1 MVDKKPQFKADR
13 NMWGRAHSGPRDTS
27 KLLWGMF
34 HTTENSDGTTPDDV
48 AQWQL
53 NTANQSSYNL
63 LFGTTGR
70 TVRSNDDD
78 YSPWSAGMPGNR
90 LAVHGS
96 AVGYARRSR
105 AEWLAH
111 PKQLESMARWAAD
124 LNRRYAIPLRWL
136 TVDEVAGQKV
146 KGFTSH
152 GVYWQAIARAKGMD
166 VRTDPGDGF
175 PHDLVLARAK
185 EINNPTP
192 PEGVTVKNTEDN
204 GLDFVADQLVGH
216 PWRDIPGW
224 PQLGG
229 LSLVDAVATIGAH
242 LDIDG
247 FKDMRG

>member
-1 MVDKKPQFKADR
+1 MVDKKDQFKADR
-13 NMWGRAHSGPRDTS
+13 NMWGRAHSGWRDTS

-34 HTTENSDGTTPDDV
+34 HTTENSDGTPPDNV
-48 AQWQL
+48 AEWQL
-53 NTANQSSYNL
+53 NTANQSSYNM

-78 YSPWSAGMPGNR
+78 YSPWASGMPGNR

-124 LNRRYAIPLRWL
+124 LNRRYALPLRWL
-136 TVDEVAGQKV
+136 TVAEVAGQRV

-152 GVYWQAIARAKGMD
+152 GVYWQAIGKAQGMD

-175 PHDLVLARAK
+175 PHDVVLARAK

-192 PEGVTVKNTEDN
+192 PEVTPVPDN
-204 GLDFVADQLVGH
+204 RTDLILDQLTGPDGVDG
-216 PWRDIPGW
+216 PGW

-229 LSLVDAVATIGAH
+229 RYLADAVAAIGAH
-242 LDIDG
+242 LKIEG
-247 FKDMRG
+247 FTDTRER